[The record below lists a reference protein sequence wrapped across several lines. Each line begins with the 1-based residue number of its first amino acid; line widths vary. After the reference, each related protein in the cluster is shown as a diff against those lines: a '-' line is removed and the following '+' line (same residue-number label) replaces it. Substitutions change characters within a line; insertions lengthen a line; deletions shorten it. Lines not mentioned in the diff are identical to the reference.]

1 MTPDHTSET
10 WRNPCEGGHLKTM
23 INGLE
28 QNSISTHET
37 PTRQELQRRIA
48 IENRV
53 GLGWLRFTCSVSYL
67 HYWLK
72 RVKSYFRTTA
82 KSRGKG
88 WNGYLESYGAGM
100 GIMLSFTPNLT
111 QQQRDELGVKRSPNE
126 GYLTVDIPQ
135 TALDSLSG
143 LNLYKFLIDVCGC
156 DGLKVTRADIYYDD
170 FTKVISPESL
180 HHQCKQGGV
189 GVPRFENMRGWDEY
203 HLQNGASQGYTLY
216 FGSNRSEKQIR
227 FYDKFHESG
236 GRINCYR
243 WELELKG
250 QYAEKFGEHLM
261 QCIIDSLDC
270 GTLNQSLEFIS
281 NCYKELLKGSIA
293 FYDVPPG
300 VRPRDLPRN
309 WAARSRLCW
318 WWAELLAGL
327 EPAKL
332 TLDRVKP
339 SLQRSVEWIVNQVSP
354 SLALI
359 RMMYQHWGI
368 PFHHWL
374 VQQLEKGEERFSDRH
389 FQMIED
395 AMIVSPAT

>member
-1 MTPDHTSET
+1 MLT
-10 WRNPCEGGHLKTM
+10 
-23 INGLE
+23 GLE
-28 QNSISTHET
+28 AKSHSSEPNS
-37 PTRQELQRRIA
+37 TRQKLEKRIA
-48 IENRV
+48 TENRV
-53 GLGWLRFTCSVSYL
+53 GLGWLRFTCSFSYL
-67 HYWLK
+67 NYWLK
-72 RVKSYFRTTA
+72 RITSYFRTTA

-88 WNGYLESYGAGM
+88 WNGYLESYQAGM
-100 GIMLSFTPNLT
+100 GIMLSFTPHLT
-111 QQQRDELGVKRSPNE
+111 QQQRDEMGIKKSPNE

-143 LNLYKFLIDVCGC
+143 VNLYKLLIDVAGC

-170 FTKVISPESL
+170 FAKVISPESL

-203 HLQNGASQGYTLY
+203 HLQNGANQGYTLY

-236 GRINCYR
+236 GKINCYR
-243 WELELKG
+243 WEVELKG
-250 QYAEKFGEHLM
+250 QYAEKFGEALVERLAA
-261 QCIIDSLDC
+261 SLDC
-270 GTLNQSLEFIS
+270 SSLNSSLDFIT
-281 NCYKELLKGSIA
+281 NYYKELLKGAIA

-309 WAARSRLCW
+309 WASRSRLCW
-318 WWAELLAGL
+318 WWSELLAGL

-332 TLDRVKP
+332 VLDRVKP
-339 SLQRSVEWIVNQVSP
+339 TLQRSVDWIVSQVAP

-359 RMMYQHWGI
+359 RMAYGHWRI

-374 VQQLEKGEERFSDRH
+374 SEKIDKGEDRMSDRH
-389 FQMIED
+389 YQMMQD
-395 AMIVSPAT
+395 ALIVSPAT